1 MKTDNLY
8 FSHLDCRNEVSK
20 LEQPDFS
27 LSKGRFG
34 RWIVVDNND
43 WIVGDRVWMK
53 PSDTENAQD
62 IQDVDLRGRHLMK
75 ICMWRANGNEGHSQL
90 NKIRCI

>member
-34 RWIVVDNND
+34 QWIVVDNND

-62 IQDVDLRGRHLMK
+62 ISYTGVYDRRQYRLTVCQYEIDH
-75 ICMWRANGNEGHSQL
+75 WQ
-90 NKIRCI
+90 